1 MGGAPCDARFSV
13 LVLVIFRS
21 IAGRAVLLEIVKSHL
36 VKLLMLHNLNG
47 GIAPPFLLRRWADD
61 EG

>member
-1 MGGAPCDARFSV
+1 MGGVPYATRFSV
-13 LVLVIFRS
+13 LVLIIFRS

-47 GIAPPFLLRRWADD
+47 GKTWVFLSDNGLRGA
-61 EG
+61 